1 MAGPREGFLPQQTL
15 NTLFEKMG
23 EVQEGVRQAKHAA
36 NNASQKID
44 AVSGKVDQLAL
55 VVATQGQI
63 REHVE
68 RIESVQKEQ
77 HDELEVL
84 MADKHRREGAVGLLE
99 WVSKHW
105 PFLGL
110 AAFLTAWVGYANHV
124 FGLGK

>member
-1 MAGPREGFLPQQTL
+1 MAAHREDFLPQQTL

-63 REHVE
+63 REHVD
-68 RIESVQKEQ
+68 RIEEAQRE
-77 HDELEVL
+77 HHTDIDEL
-84 MADKHRREGAVGLLE
+84 MRDKHRREGAIGLVE
-99 WVSKHW
+99 WLSKHW
-105 PFLGL
+105 PFIAAIVGL
-110 AAFLTAWVGYANHV
+110 AVWVAFAN
-124 FGLGK
+124 GILK